1 MDIIKISALGICG
14 VMLGFLLKGTR
25 PEYASLVTMTIGLTI
40 LGLAAGKVAYLFET
54 LDRLRKSVSIDGT
67 YIGQFCASICKDA
80 GYQAIGAQIE
90 LFCKLSVMVLSMP
103 VLLAILD
110 TISEFMV

>member
-40 LGLAAGKVAYLFET
+40 LGLAAGKVAY
-54 LDRLRKSVSIDGT
+54 SVSYTHLTLPTSYG
-67 YIGQFCASICKDA
+67 
-80 GYQAIGAQIE
+80 
-90 LFCKLSVMVLSMP
+90 V
-103 VLLAILD
+103 
-110 TISEFMV
+110 

>member
-54 LDRLRKSVSIDGT
+54 LDRLRKSVSIDGS
-67 YIGQFCASICKDA
+67 YI
-80 GYQAIGAQIE
+80 
-90 LFCKLSVMVLSMP
+90 
-103 VLLAILD
+103 AILLKIIGG
-110 TISEFMV
+110 T

>member
-40 LGLAAGKVAYLFET
+40 LGLAAGKVA
-54 LDRLRKSVSIDGT
+54 
-67 YIGQFCASICKDA
+67 
-80 GYQAIGAQIE
+80 
-90 LFCKLSVMVLSMP
+90 
-103 VLLAILD
+103 
-110 TISEFMV
+110 